1 MISKIGVL
9 IFLLPLCCISQTFVG
24 RVIAKVSQEPLE
36 TVAVYFDNTTIGSTT
51 NENGEFS
58 ITYSDAIQ
66 STLVISYLGYEKVFI
81 TDYRTK
87 NDVIIH
93 LKEAVN
99 ELDVVFIDADDGMPR
114 AQKLKWFRN
123 EFLGR
128 SENAKSCK
136 ILNEK
141 DLKFRYNKR
150 DRTLIAWSNKP
161 VLVKNK
167 KLQYE
172 LTFDIIDFEIVI
184 GNWTATS
191 VIYTGTSFYKELNK
205 SGRKRVLENRKQ
217 AYDGSVQHFMRALY
231 NKELEEKGYIF
242 GKEGFKVNPYD
253 FFSFY
258 DTDAYGNK
266 TVILKE
272 KLDIFYKDLTES
284 VIETSLVEFKVDK
297 YGNYSPIP
305 DVLFGGNMGSQRLGD
320 SLPLDY
326 ELNN

>member
-1 MISKIGVL
+1 MISRIGIF

-24 RVIAKVSQEPLE
+24 RVIDKASQEPIE
-36 TVAVYFDNTTIGSTT
+36 TVAVYFDNTTIGTTT

-58 ITYSDAIQ
+58 ITYSDAVQ
-66 STLVISYLGYEKVFI
+66 SMLVISYLGYEKVFI

-87 NDVIIH
+87 NDVTIL

-114 AQKLKWFRN
+114 AQKLKWFRK
-123 EFLGR
+123 EFLGK

-141 DLKFRYNKR
+141 DLKFRYNR
-150 DRTLIAWSNKP
+150 RNRTLIAWSNKP

-172 LTFDIIDFEIVI
+172 VSFDIIDFEIVI
-184 GNWTATS
+184 GNWNAVS

-205 SGRKRVLENRKQ
+205 SVRKRTLENRKQ

-242 GKEGFKVNPYD
+242 GKKGLKVNPYD
-253 FFSFY
+253 FFSIY
-258 DTDAYGNK
+258 DTDKYGYK
-266 TVILKE
+266 TVSLKE
-272 KLDIFYKDLTES
+272 KLDIFYKDVTES
-284 VIETSLVEFKVDK
+284 VIETSVTDFKVDK
-297 YGNYSPIP
+297 YGNYSPIT
-305 DVLFGGNMGSQRLGD
+305 DVLFGGNMGSQRIGD